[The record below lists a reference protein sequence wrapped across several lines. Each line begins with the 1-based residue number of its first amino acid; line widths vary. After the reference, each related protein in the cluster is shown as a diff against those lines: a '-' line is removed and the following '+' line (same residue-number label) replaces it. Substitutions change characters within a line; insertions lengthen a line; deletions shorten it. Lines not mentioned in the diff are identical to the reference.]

1 MTLDELI
8 KIASSV
14 YSDNLIEEY
23 HKDPETHHGDLLA
36 KFIAAELTE
45 TFDPEAASD
54 EQLDEAH
61 RVLDMA
67 QHQLGIVV
75 NAIVDWED

>member
-8 KIASSV
+8 KIASNV

-23 HKDPETHHGDLLA
+23 HRDPETNHGDLLA

-45 TFDPEAASD
+45 TFDPEASSE
-54 EQLDEAH
+54 EQLAEAH
-61 RVLDMA
+61 HVLYMA
-67 QHQLGIVV
+67 HHQLGIVV